1 VYTVSATAAG
11 ITRYW
16 SVTVSVEDLS

>member
-16 SVTVSVEDLS
+16 SVTVSVEDFS